1 MIRPPPRSTLTDTL
15 FPYTTLFRSRHV
27 LEAQRAPAAG
37 AEAVA
42 AVDLGADL
50 GEAADRDARS
60 LAAVAGDLD
69 AGDALER
76 LGDVLVGQLADVDRG
91 HRIDELAAVALDRL
105 RRGERGAQPGDDDR
119 IGRVEIGRAHV

>member
-1 MIRPPPRSTLTDTL
+1 MVYGFCI
-15 FPYTTLFRSRHV
+15 FCFRQKTSYECRISDCSSDV
-27 LEAQRAPAAG
+27 CSSDLET
-37 AEAVA
+37 
-42 AVDLGADL
+42 
-50 GEAADRDARS
+50 ADRDARS

-105 RRGERGAQPGDDDR
+105 RRGERGAQDR
-119 IGRVEIGRAHV
+119 KSCAEGKCVLGGVDIGGHGIITKKNNPNS